1 MHKWLVITL
10 FPRDDV
16 QTVRNDELMI
26 LYAMVNK
33 IKISHVNGMI
43 KQWLTNFK
51 MTDPIVCT
59 SLITRITSSMGIL
72 DGNAIPFIEDD
83 RAFIDEA

>member
-1 MHKWLVITL
+1 MPTITL

-16 QTVRNDELMI
+16 RLMRNDQLMI

-33 IKISHVNGMI
+33 IKMSPVKAMI
-43 KQWLTNFK
+43 KQWLRNFK
-51 MTDPIVCT
+51 MMGPIECT

-72 DGNAIPFIEDD
+72 DGNVIPFIEDPVFLLT
-83 RAFIDEA
+83 RLI